1 MAVFH
6 LKTKEF
12 LRRKKNSNLD
22 NLNKLHLLKN
32 RVFASN
38 ESIVVLN
45 YLPKE
50 QPCKSLVTVIHAKL

>member
-6 LKTKEF
+6 LKAKRF
-12 LRRKKNSNLD
+12 LDAKKISNLD

-38 ESIVVLN
+38 ERIVVLN

-50 QPCKSLVTVIHAKL
+50 QPCKNLVTVIHAKL

>member
-6 LKTKEF
+6 LKAKRF
-12 LRRKKNSNLD
+12 LDEKKNSNLD
-22 NLNKLHLLKN
+22 NLNKLHSLKN
-32 RVFASN
+32 RVFASI

-50 QPCKSLVTVIHAKL
+50 QPCKNLVTVIHAKL